1 MIFLRLALCQYV
13 YLFSGFLIAS
23 FMLLY
28 SFNISFTKTNLSLT
42 ISEPIKV
49 LKVKTFMVFSLVFA
63 NNTTSWCFFI
73 FLLKI
78 DFYFLIPAQTFNPT
92 AELEVPI
99 KIPTTVAK
107 AEIETQPMIAET
119 NTRFNVM

>member
-1 MIFLRLALCQYV
+1 
-13 YLFSGFLIAS
+13 
-23 FMLLY
+23 MLLY